1 MVSINNIAKL
11 LTFADIFYKLRLR
24 TAFVL
29 LLTLYLP
36 ACVVAQS
43 RSIVE
48 TSTDI
53 AMFIAPA
60 AGLATSLALD
70 DKEGVKQLFI
80 GGATT
85 VVVDYLL
92 KYTIKKERP
101 DASDNH
107 AFPSNHTGVAFYGA
121 TFIGRRYG
129 WKYSIPAYAI
139 ATYVAWGRVYAKRHD
154 VWDTLA
160 GAAIGSLSGYFL
172 TSRFNNLSITPMVSS
187 TGGCGIS
194 LALAL

>member
-11 LTFADIFYKLRLR
+11 LTFAGVFYGRLTR
-24 TAFVL
+24 NAFVL
-29 LLTLYLP
+29 LLALCFP
-36 ACVVAQS
+36 ASAVAQS
-43 RSIVE
+43 RSNVE

-53 AMFIAPA
+53 AMFIAPV
-60 AGLATSLALD
+60 AGLATSLALN

-85 VVVDYLL
+85 VAVDYLL

-139 ATYVAWGRVYAKRHD
+139 ATYVAWGRIYAKRHD

-160 GAAIGSLSGYFL
+160 GASIGSLSGYFL
-172 TSRFNNLSITPMVSS
+172 TSRYKALSITPMVLT
-187 TGGCGIS
+187 TGECGIS
-194 LALAL
+194 LSLAL